1 MRDSEKGRKRTGEND
16 RGFVTPKPITKCR
29 DESHTSGGGCELIS
43 TFERKREE
51 EKKGGVAAKEC
62 FCGGR
67 VKTHIFVQGHWESQ
81 AWAQSTSTL

>member
-51 EKKGGVAAKEC
+51 EKKEG
-62 FCGGR
+62 
-67 VKTHIFVQGHWESQ
+67 
-81 AWAQSTSTL
+81 